1 MLENSS
7 IPKRLIRGKWYIFN
21 IDFRNYK
28 IPEKIKLGGNYAI
41 FIDGKLRYIG
51 ESKNLA
57 KRLNQ
62 HIPILRNFLPE
73 YLKVKIKIRP
83 EKKSERY
90 RIEHN
95 LILKLKPPGNY
106 NNIKIMKDNIFEKFE
121 NLEINGNK
129 NSGNLRE
136 YGLSNRTV
144 NALNRGGIET
154 LEELKNYIDSYNSL
168 EYLYLIENFGLKC
181 MEEIKKLFL
190 DINDEHLSKL

>member
-1 MLENSS
+1 
-7 IPKRLIRGKWYIFN
+7 
-21 IDFRNYK
+21 
-28 IPEKIKLGGNYAI
+28 
-41 FIDGKLRYIG
+41 
-51 ESKNLA
+51 
-57 KRLNQ
+57 
-62 HIPILRNFLPE
+62 
-73 YLKVKIKIRP
+73 
-83 EKKSERY
+83 
-90 RIEHN
+90 
-95 LILKLKPPGNY
+95 
-106 NNIKIMKDNIFEKFE
+106 MKDNIFEKFE

-190 DINDEHLSKL
+190 DINDEHLSNLSSEVNRIENLSKL